1 VRRVTVDSNIFISAL
16 KFGGKP
22 LQLLNLARRGEIEIA
37 ISEAILDEFL
47 GVLRDKFH
55 WSAGRLADAR
65 EEVMSFTKLVE
76 PKQTL
81 DVVKADP
88 DDNRIVE
95 CAVESGSEKII
106 THDNDLLRMKEYNGI
121 KMMKVHEFLRE
132 GPERGR

>member
-1 VRRVTVDSNIFISAL
+1 MRRVTVDSNIFISAL

-22 LQLLNLARRGEIEIA
+22 LQLLNLARSGEIEIA
-37 ISEAILDEFL
+37 ISDAILDEFL

-55 WSAGRLADAR
+55 WSAERLADAR

-76 PKQTL
+76 AKQTL

-132 GPERGR
+132 RPERGR